1 MLSNTYHHQVTYVRM
16 IFRQYALSKSK
27 SSLKQLDG
35 FSVSTKLRESA
46 CNIVHGIACAD
57 IA

>member
-1 MLSNTYHHQVTYVRM
+1 M

-46 CNIVHGIACAD
+46 CNIVHGIACAN